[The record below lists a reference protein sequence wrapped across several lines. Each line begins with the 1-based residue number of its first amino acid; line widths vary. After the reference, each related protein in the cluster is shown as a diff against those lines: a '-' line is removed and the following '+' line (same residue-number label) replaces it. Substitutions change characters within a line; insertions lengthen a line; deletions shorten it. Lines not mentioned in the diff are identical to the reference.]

1 MKPKPSC
8 SSKSRFM
15 PSAILASFL
24 ILVFFSGIA
33 FAQEKIAV
41 ISKFNGEVKVIHEGE
56 ELVIEKIDNR
66 IKNSSVYSNDS
77 VVTMPGANVDLVFL
91 DNSRLEVKE
100 NTTITI
106 NTEQIDEKDRIEK
119 KMTLRNIK
127 LKAGNLW
134 AGITPSKS
142 VLTTVETPSGT
153 AYARGTEV
161 EVDFDPATGAAI
173 IDLGEGLV
181 YYVMPGEPMG
191 INMTSGDAI
200 SVTVD
205 SVTGAATIMVEAG
218 EVTIVDEVTGEKE
231 TMTTGQSK
239 EVVPPPPPL
248 STTPPPPQSP
258 EQPTPEPASPST

>member
-8 SSKSRFM
+8 SSKSRFL

-24 ILVFFSGIA
+24 ILVFSSGIA
-33 FAQEKIAV
+33 FAQEEIAV
-41 ISKFNGEVKVIHEGE
+41 ISKFNGEVKVIHEGK
-56 ELVIEKIDNR
+56 ELVVEKIGNR
-66 IKNSSVYSNDS
+66 IKNSSVYSDDS
-77 VVTMPGANVDLVFL
+77 VITMPGANVDLVFL

-106 NTEQIDEKDRIEK
+106 TTGQIAEKDRIAK
-119 KMTLRNIK
+119 KETLRNIK

-134 AGITPSKS
+134 ASITPSKS
-142 VLTTVETPSGT
+142 VLTAFETLSGT

-161 EVDFDPATGAAI
+161 WVGFDPATGAAI

-181 YYVMPGEPMG
+181 YFVMPGEPMG
-191 INMTSGDAI
+191 INMTSGDTI

-205 SVTGAATIMVEAG
+205 PVTGTATIIVEAG

-248 STTPPPPQSP
+248 PTPPQPSP
-258 EQPTPEPASPST
+258 EQPAPEPASPST